1 MCAIVTRFT
10 AIPPESLQMSLLFG
24 SVVKAATEDSQ
35 LKCDG
40 FDVLV
45 SFKRRKK
52 SCRNKVYF
60 YNFEYHFPWPLV
72 LSCLSFHVRL
82 IRIPLCKYFQ

>member
-1 MCAIVTRFT
+1 MCAIVIRFT

-24 SVVKAATEDSQ
+24 SVVNAATDDSK

-45 SFKRRKK
+45 SFKEEK
-52 SCRNKVYF
+52 N
-60 YNFEYHFPWPLV
+60 LV
-72 LSCLSFHVRL
+72 V
-82 IRIPLCKYFQ
+82 I